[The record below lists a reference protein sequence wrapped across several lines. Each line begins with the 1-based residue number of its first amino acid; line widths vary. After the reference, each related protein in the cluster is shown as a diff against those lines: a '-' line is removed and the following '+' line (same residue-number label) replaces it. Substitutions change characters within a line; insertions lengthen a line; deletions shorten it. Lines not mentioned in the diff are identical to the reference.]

1 MGGAAPPRQPSPDHP
16 RQTLQGNDGS
26 TPLTS
31 TTGKPLV
38 QLDPAKLI
46 KKRYALG
53 RHRGWLWTSAWVVH
67 RSAASDFPAA
77 EIPCMEWLKGPSRPH
92 ESFG

>member
-31 TTGKPLV
+31 TTGQPLV

-46 KKRYALG
+46 KSV
-53 RHRGWLWTSAWVVH
+53 TPSASTGDGCGHPHGLSTEVQLAISPLL
-67 RSAASDFPAA
+67 RS
-77 EIPCMEWLKGPSRPH
+77 PSWN
-92 ESFG
+92 G